1 MGFLSSIFGQPPSA
15 SLDSVSFDASRYDF
29 QGEKAGSRVWHL
41 PEGGGVGLYFFP
53 SPPDLPV
60 VGSVAELREMYVR
73 RMAEGTEVVDCRVLP
88 LDGVPGIWLIIKGRN
103 AETDGM
109 FYLGSLT
116 IPFRDLSYVI
126 KIQCFETGITGMRET
141 LLMDEALE
149 KGTGRMDDGGFVA
162 VGGWAFDDEKFDE
175 KFPQHPLST
184 ARRELRHIAATLRV
198 DPAVKKAARFKLP
211 RNGIVGE

>member
-1 MGFLSSIFGQPPSA
+1 MASA
-15 SLDSVSFDASRYDF
+15 R
-29 QGEKAGSRVWHL
+29 GRG
-41 PEGGGVGLYFFP
+41 GLYFFP

-73 RMAEGTEVVDCRVLP
+73 RTAEETEVVDCRVLP

-103 AETDGM
+103 AETGGM

-141 LLMDEALE
+141 LLMDDALE
-149 KGTGRMDDGGFVA
+149 NGTGLMDDGGFVA
-162 VGGWAFDDEKFDE
+162 VGGWAVDDE